1 MVTKHAI
8 SNRPGA
14 ERATAG
20 TTGASID
27 AQSARASHITRRA
40 LRELFGPA
48 SSRAFDVR
56 LWDGTITH
64 GTAEGEKR
72 FTLVIKRP
80 GALRRMFLPPSEVAL
95 GEAYLYDDYDIE
107 GDIEA
112 ATGLA
117 DSIAGKLKSP
127 LQLARLIVHLA
138 SLLAER
144 PSGMAVQD
152 RAATGLAGKLHS
164 RVRDA
169 TAVRHH
175 YDVGNDFYALWL
187 DRRMVYSCAY
197 FRTGTESLDEAQEA
211 KLEHICRKLRLQ
223 PGEHLLDIGCG
234 WGALVMYAA
243 EHYGVAATGIT
254 LSKPQAEF
262 ARKRIE
268 EAGLSGRCR
277 AEVCDY
283 REMPAGVQFDKIVSV
298 GMVEHVGEANLA
310 QYFSQAYRLLRPGG
324 LFLNHGIVD
333 LGYTAEVHHDSADL
347 LMDNALTRLVSSSTS
362 RVVAGIWKQGQF
374 IEKYVF
380 PDGELLRSGDM
391 VRYGEEAGFE
401 TRDVENLREHYALTL
416 REWVSRL
423 EAHHDEAVRIVDEAT
438 YRIWRLYMAGCAH
451 GFARGQLG
459 IIQTLLSK
467 QDGEGHSFVPLT
479 CEDMYEA

>member
-8 SNRPGA
+8 SNRPVA
-14 ERATAG
+14 ERAPAG
-20 TTGASID
+20 ITSASRD

-64 GTAEGEKR
+64 GTAEGERR

-80 GALRRMFLPPSEVAL
+80 GTLRRMFLPPSEVAL
-95 GEAYLYDDYDIE
+95 GEAYLYDDFDIE

-117 DSIAGKLKSP
+117 DSIAGKLNSP
-127 LQLARLIVHLA
+127 LQLARLIMHLA
-138 SLLAER
+138 SLPAER
-144 PSGMAVQD
+144 PSGTAVQD

-164 RVRDA
+164 RARDA

-243 EHYGVAATGIT
+243 EHYGVDATGIT
-254 LSKPQAEF
+254 LSKPQAEL
-262 ARKRIE
+262 ARKRID
-268 EAGLSGRCR
+268 EAGLSDRCR
-277 AEVCDY
+277 VEVRDY
-283 REMPAGVQFDKIVSV
+283 REMPAGTQFDKIVSV
-298 GMVEHVGEANLA
+298 GMVEHVGEANLP

-333 LGYTAEVHHDSADL
+333 LGYTANAPYDGAGL
-347 LMDNALTRLVSSSTS
+347 LMDNALTRLVSGSAS
-362 RVVAGIWKQGQF
+362 RVISGIWKQGQF

-380 PDGELLRSGDM
+380 PDGELLRPGAM

-401 TRDVENLREHYALTL
+401 TRDVESLREHYALTL
-416 REWVSRL
+416 RQWVHRL
-423 EAHHDEAVRIVDEAT
+423 EAHHDQAVRIVDEAT

-451 GFARGQLG
+451 GFARGRLG

-467 QDGEGHSFVPLT
+467 QDGEGRSFVPLT
-479 CEDMYEA
+479 RDDLYEA